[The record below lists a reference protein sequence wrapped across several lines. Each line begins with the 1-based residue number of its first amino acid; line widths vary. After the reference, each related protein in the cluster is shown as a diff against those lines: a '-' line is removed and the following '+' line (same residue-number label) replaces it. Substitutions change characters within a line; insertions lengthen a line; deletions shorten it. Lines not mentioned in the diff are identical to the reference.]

1 MHPPSPFHSGAKA
14 HSQSPVELAFLLQ
27 FRTMF
32 RRVSGRLGAA
42 RLVLHDHVGKP
53 THAGV
58 SKLQLAAMVEV
69 LADGIL
75 SATERADL
83 SNAALACEWHG
94 QDAMAVLSAM
104 VPTDSQL
111 VKRRRVQ
118 QSYESILAY
127 GTEELWGDLFSE
139 FTPAFKL
146 QKILELSFSLG
157 LRCPTEPTIKFL
169 CSWWIIA
176 SETDDGIRRMSQQQK
191 HTFLLHCKSEI
202 NRARKMSPET
212 VVHLVKLPTDPI
224 VLLRD
229 FPLVYHATFKHPAV
243 PISPRI
249 DVQKIIAFD
258 MSYNCRGAAKHGDLQ
273 MVVSSASSSGSIDS
287 ALQKVTETLASQQQF
302 LMQMIMG
309 GMGAAHGG
317 MGGMGAAGNGGMNYG
332 IGRGG
337 IQYANSPG
345 LGALPNGNSGRP
357 ARSLRCLVNDA
368 MLRGD
373 TGSHTDEMAP
383 ANRPAVIADGFPE
396 GLEPLQR
403 APPPVPAAL
412 PPTGSSALAQVDA
425 SSAHAEPEFSIDRML
440 DMVSDRDDER
450 KAIAAATKAA
460 AKAAAKAK
468 ADVGGIAAAPPAIAK
483 VAAKAPA
490 KVPAAASA
498 KAKAAAIGKAVA
510 EPPPAIVAKAPAKAA
525 KAGAG
530 KAGAGKAAALVV
542 DMVVSK
548 ISQHE

>member
-1 MHPPSPFHSGAKA
+1 
-14 HSQSPVELAFLLQ
+14 
-27 FRTMF
+27 MF
-32 RRVSGRLGAA
+32 RRVSSRLGAA

-69 LADGIL
+69 LSDGIL

-83 SNAALACEWHG
+83 SNTALVCEWHG

-127 GTEELWGDLFSE
+127 GTEELWDDLISE

-169 CSWWIIA
+169 CSWWILA
-176 SETDDGIRRMSQQQK
+176 SETDEGIRRMSQQQK

-249 DVQKIIAFD
+249 DMQKIIAFD
-258 MSYNCRGAAKHGDLQ
+258 MSYNCRGAGGKHVELQ

-317 MGGMGAAGNGGMNYG
+317 MGGMGAAGNGGMSYG
-332 IGRGG
+332 MGRGG
-337 IQYANSPG
+337 IQFANGPG
-345 LGALPNGNSGRP
+345 ARQP
-357 ARSLRCLVNDA
+357 RSLRCLVNDA
-368 MLRGD
+368 MFLAD

-383 ANRPAVIADGFPE
+383 TSLPPVMADGFPE
-396 GLEPLQR
+396 RLQPMQR
-403 APPPVPAAL
+403 APQPVPAAL
-412 PPTGSSALAQVDA
+412 QPTGSSALVQVDA
-425 SSAHAEPEFSIDRML
+425 SSANAESEFAVDRLL

-450 KAIAAATKAA
+450 KALAAATKAA
-460 AKAAAKAK
+460 AKAAEKAAAILAKAS

-490 KVPAAASA
+490 KVPAKASA
-498 KAKAAAIGKAVA
+498 KAKAAAIGKALA
-510 EPPPAIVAKAPAKAA
+510 GPPPAIAAKAPAKAVKA
-525 KAGAG
+525 GAGKAGAGKAGAGKAGAG